1 MRFQISHWR
10 SYIAVTLLVLFTWL
24 NLGRLFYIT
33 VQERVILDT
42 AIADNKRM
50 IKARTLISSDESVG
64 FISDDTTSNTTI
76 ARQLMMAQHVFTPTL
91 IQWLPNPPQRLN
103 TVPDRIL
110 VMSQS
115 DTLSQTIQA
124 LYGLREIQRIDEQLV
139 ILGK

>member
-1 MRFQISHWR
+1 MRFQINHWR
-10 SYIAVTLLVLFTWL
+10 SYLAVTLLVLFTWL

-50 IKARTLISSDESVG
+50 LQARTSVAADQSVG
-64 FISDDTTSNTTI
+64 FISDNASSVTAI

-115 DTLSQTIQA
+115 DTLSETIQD
-124 LYGLREIQRIDEQLV
+124 LYGVRVIERIDEQLV